1 MRSAFLI
8 AAIALAVTACKKQD
22 DEPLTQAEA
31 KEALEAVQLSTE
43 AHALTQNVVTV
54 TTGFTLGDAA
64 ERAAENMRD
73 FVKSQIPCAETA
85 LSEDKILSI
94 DFGVRG
100 ESCSWRGKT
109 YTGRVEAHV
118 DRIEQ
123 GVIEVTHSWIDL
135 SDGQITVNGGAAVT
149 WDLNG
154 SVTDISRRVVHASEW
169 ASDRGNGSATGDRT
183 QRLLDGGGVGID
195 GERTWTGA
203 AGNEWQ
209 LDIDGIEMRAEDP
222 VPQAGTYTL
231 ITPKD
236 KTLSLGFA
244 RVDDETI
251 TVTIGNGRNS
261 FDFNVNRR

>member
-1 MRSAFLI
+1 MRAIFLI
-8 AAIALAVTACKKQD
+8 AAVAVAATACMPQE

-31 KEALEAVQLSTE
+31 REALEAVQLSTE

-85 LSEDKILSI
+85 LSDDKVLSI

-100 ESCSWRGKT
+100 DSCIWRGKT
-109 YTGRVEAHV
+109 YTGRVEAQV
-118 DRIEQ
+118 ERIEQ

-154 SVTDISRRVVHASEW
+154 SLTDISRRVVHSSEW
-169 ASDRGNGSATGDRT
+169 TSARGDGSATGDRT
-183 QRLLDGGGVGID
+183 QRLLEGGGVGID

-203 AGNEWQ
+203 AGNEWM

-231 ITPKD
+231 TTPKD
-236 KTLSLGFA
+236 KTLALGFS
-244 RVDDETI
+244 RVDEETI
-251 TVTIGNGRNS
+251 KVTVGNGRNS
-261 FDFNVNRR
+261 FDFNVKRR